1 MKNPEEAR
9 LNLQKQIFF
18 EQIWRSD
25 KNRPVQM
32 NNAQP
37 LLKRGFVDRVKKMK
51 KGKEAPES
59 GKKTS

>member
-1 MKNPEEAR
+1 
-9 LNLQKQIFF
+9 LQKQIFF
-18 EQIWRSD
+18 EQIWQSD

-37 LLKRGFVDRVKKMK
+37 LLKRGFVDRVKEKMK
-51 KGKEAPES
+51 KGKEAQES

>member
-1 MKNPEEAR
+1 
-9 LNLQKQIFF
+9 LQKQIFF
-18 EQIWRSD
+18 EQIWQSD

-37 LLKRGFVDRVKKMK
+37 LLKRGFVDRVKEEVK
-51 KGKEAPES
+51 KGKEAPKS

>member
-1 MKNPEEAR
+1 
-9 LNLQKQIFF
+9 LQKQIFF

-37 LLKRGFVDRVKKMK
+37 LLKRGFVDQVKEKMK

-59 GKKTS
+59 VKKTS